1 MQHLRRHSIKKARG
15 TAPSLRRFFSS
26 EDGNQPDRRRPVVTF
41 EDISTA
47 TYRVREGIQ
56 HTSCNYSAFLSKR
69 MGYELFLKKDYRQM
83 TGSFKERGA
92 RNALMLLTPEQKL
105 RGVIAASAGNH
116 ALALAY
122 HGRMLGI
129 PVTCIMPTIAPL
141 AKVKGCQELGARVIL
156 YGAHILEA
164 KTKADEFVDSEDLVY
179 INGFDHPNIIAG
191 AGTMGIE
198 ILNQVPKADAIIVPV
213 GGGGLI
219 AGIALAVKTLN
230 PAIQVIGVEPEN
242 CASFTAALAAGYPV
256 DTTNKPTLADGLA
269 VPKVGANAFE
279 VAAPLID
286 RMVTVSEKAIALSV
300 LRLCELEKVV
310 VEGGGA
316 ASLAALIDDKLPD
329 LRGKRI
335 VMPLCGG
342 NIDTSVLGRVI
353 ERGMAADGRLVRFV
367 ATVPDRPGGI
377 AGLAT
382 MLSEVGVSVKDIYH
396 ERAWLHSSVSMV
408 QVKCVVET
416 SSYEHGM
423 ELKARL
429 EQAGYPILWGNEA
442 IRMGE

>member
-1 MQHLRRHSIKKARG
+1 MQY
-15 TAPSLRRFFSS
+15 
-26 EDGNQPDRRRPVVTF
+26 PV
-41 EDISTA
+41 
-47 TYRVREGIQ
+47 
-56 HTSCNYSAFLSKR
+56 H
-69 MGYELFLKKDYRQM
+69 
-83 TGSFKERGA
+83 SFKERGA

-105 RGVIAASAGNH
+105 RGVIAASAGMSSSSDIRQAHIDWDALLRLGNH

-141 AKVKGCQELGARVIL
+141 AKVKGCQELGARIIL

-164 KTKADEFVDSEDLVY
+164 KTKADEFDLVY

-219 AGIALAVKTLN
+219 AGIALAVKTLT

-256 DTTNKPTLADGLA
+256 DTANKPTLADGLA

>member
-1 MQHLRRHSIKKARG
+1 MQY
-15 TAPSLRRFFSS
+15 
-26 EDGNQPDRRRPVVTF
+26 PV
-41 EDISTA
+41 
-47 TYRVREGIQ
+47 
-56 HTSCNYSAFLSKR
+56 H
-69 MGYELFLKKDYRQM
+69 
-83 TGSFKERGA
+83 SFKERGA

-105 RGVIAASAGNH
+105 RGVIAASAGMSSSSDIRQAHIDWDALLSLGNH

-164 KTKADEFVDSEDLVY
+164 KTKADEFDLVY

-256 DTTNKPTLADGLA
+256 DTANKPTLADGLA

>member
-1 MQHLRRHSIKKARG
+1 MQHLRRQSLKKAHRS
-15 TAPSLRRFFSS
+15 ASSVPSLCRFFST
-26 EDGNQPDRRRPVVTF
+26 EEREPIHRRPVVTF

-92 RNALMLLTPEQKL
+92 RNALMLLTPEQKQ

-156 YGAHILEA
+156 HGAHILEA
-164 KTKADEFVDSEDLVY
+164 KIKADEFVDTEDLVY

-230 PAIQVIGVEPEN
+230 PSIQVIGVEPEN
-242 CASFTAALAAGYPV
+242 CASFTAALAAGHPV
-256 DTTNKPTLADGLA
+256 DTNTKPTLADGLA

-329 LRGKRI
+329 LR
-335 VMPLCGG
+335 
-342 NIDTSVLGRVI
+342 
-353 ERGMAADGRLVRFV
+353 VRFMQR
-367 ATVPDRPGGI
+367 AHQTLTT
-377 AGLAT
+377 ALAT
-382 MLSEVGVSVKDIYH
+382 IAHDN
-396 ERAWLHSSVSMV
+396 
-408 QVKCVVET
+408 
-416 SSYEHGM
+416 
-423 ELKARL
+423 
-429 EQAGYPILWGNEA
+429 AGASL
-442 IRMGE
+442 

>member
-1 MQHLRRHSIKKARG
+1 MQRLTAVKTIRRSSWRA
-15 TAPSLRRFFSS
+15 FSS
-26 EDGNQPDRRRPVVTF
+26 AETTKPAVTF

-47 TYRVREGIQ
+47 TYRVKEGIH

-92 RNALMLLTPEQKL
+92 RNALMLLNPEQKE

-116 ALALAY
+116 ALALAH
-122 HGRMLGI
+122 HGKMLGI
-129 PVTCIMPTIAPL
+129 PVTCVMPTIAPL
-141 AKVKGCQELGARVIL
+141 AKIKGCQELGARVIL
-156 YGAHILEA
+156 HGAHILEA
-164 KTKADEFVDSEDLVY
+164 KLKADEYVAQEDLVY
-179 INGFDHPNIIAG
+179 INGFDHPHIIAG

-198 ILNQVPKADAIIVPV
+198 ILNQVPKVDAIIVPV

-230 PAIQVIGVEPEN
+230 PSVQIIGVEPEN
-242 CASFTAALAAGYPV
+242 CASFTAALAAGRPV
-256 DTTNKPTLADGLA
+256 DTPTKPTLADGLA
-269 VPKVGANAFE
+269 VPQVGSNAFE
-279 VAAPLID
+279 IAARLVD
-286 RMVTVSEKAIALSV
+286 RVVTVSEKAIALSV

-316 ASLAALIDDKLPD
+316 ASLASLIEDKLPD
-329 LRGKRI
+329 LKGKRI

-382 MLSEVGVSVKDIYH
+382 MLSDVGVSVKDIYH

-416 SSYEHGM
+416 SSFEHGM

-429 EQAGYPILWGNEA
+429 EEAGYPLLWGNEA
-442 IRMGE
+442 LRMGE

>member
-1 MQHLRRHSIKKARG
+1 
-15 TAPSLRRFFSS
+15 
-26 EDGNQPDRRRPVVTF
+26 
-41 EDISTA
+41 
-47 TYRVREGIQ
+47 
-56 HTSCNYSAFLSKR
+56 
-69 MGYELFLKKDYRQM
+69 
-83 TGSFKERGA
+83 
-92 RNALMLLTPEQKL
+92 MLLTPEQKL
-105 RGVIAASAGNH
+105 RGVIAASAGTSSSSDIRQAHIDWDALLPLGNH

-164 KTKADEFVDSEDLVY
+164 KTKADEFDLVY

-230 PAIQVIGVEPEN
+230 PAIQGVEPEN

-256 DTTNKPTLADGLA
+256 DTANKPTLADGLA

>member
-1 MQHLRRHSIKKARG
+1 MQNPIH
-15 TAPSLRRFFSS
+15 
-26 EDGNQPDRRRPVVTF
+26 
-41 EDISTA
+41 
-47 TYRVREGIQ
+47 
-56 HTSCNYSAFLSKR
+56 
-69 MGYELFLKKDYRQM
+69 
-83 TGSFKERGA
+83 SFKERGA

-105 RGVIAASAGNH
+105 RGVIAASAGTSSSSDIRQAHIDWDALLPLGNH

-164 KTKADEFVDSEDLVY
+164 KTKADEFDLVY

-256 DTTNKPTLADGLA
+256 DTANKPTLADGLA

>member
-164 KTKADEFVDSEDLVY
+164 KTKADEFDLVY